1 MDHIGIGFQ
10 GDEVRVQQ
18 DGPQQHGHLRVAAEL
33 FGRGVGQEDRQEVI
47 GRVCD
52 EVEEIVQISALVD
65 PAEEGQHRQ
74 QSLDHTG
81 TGDQRHQRG
90 EHTGQRVQNDADP
103 ALLFLGRGGRL
114 FDFLTAEVAQFHQ
127 FIVHGSHFVA
137 DDDLILAAF
146 VHDTHHA
153 GYGFDLGLVHAVH

>member
-81 TGDQRHQRG
+81 TGASVSRMML
-90 EHTGQRVQNDADP
+90 T
-103 ALLFLGRGGRL
+103 LLFFSSAGAAGC
-114 FDFLTAEVAQFHQ
+114 LTSLPPKSPS
-127 FIVHGSHFVA
+127 FISSSYT
-137 DDDLILAAF
+137 AA
-146 VHDTHHA
+146 TS
-153 GYGFDLGLVHAVH
+153 LPMMT